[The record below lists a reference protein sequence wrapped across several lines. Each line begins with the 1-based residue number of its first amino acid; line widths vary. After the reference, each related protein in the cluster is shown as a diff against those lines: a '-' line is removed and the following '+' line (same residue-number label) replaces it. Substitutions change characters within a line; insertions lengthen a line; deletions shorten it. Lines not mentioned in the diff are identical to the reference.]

1 MAEVPIMTRVAP
13 VGVLEDV
20 PVGAPIDVPV
30 DVPADLPAD
39 VPVARWGVWAG
50 VAVATFLTVRESF
63 QWINVIHPDVTIGRN
78 AAHLLLGPGELHLY
92 AQYPVAQM
100 GPGAILLSLLPR
112 PLYLLLIAGL
122 LGPVLLR
129 LVDAALAV
137 SGRALTPAVAL
148 MATVGAV
155 GCAWPW
161 SQLAWKGHADDALVL
176 AGAAMMLPSRHPGR
190 RRLRIRLIG
199 VAVAALGKPTAVV
212 LLGLT
217 VGWEGAAALA
227 AVVVFALVWLPF
239 VVVDPAGFLHA
250 GRGVMAVG
258 PQSLPNL
265 LGYQA
270 GSAPPSWIRFVQLG
284 GGALVVALAVVRQ
297 RPLHALLAAFV
308 VRAVVD
314 PNPAPAYCIGVV
326 VLALA
331 VDLSRRQPLPWTTA
345 PAVVAFWAS
354 PAVLAGGP
362 GEFRAA
368 VLLGLLAMLLIEVV
382 SHRVPRPDRRP
393 ALSTA

>member
-1 MAEVPIMTRVAP
+1 
-13 VGVLEDV
+13 
-20 PVGAPIDVPV
+20 
-30 DVPADLPAD
+30 
-39 VPVARWGVWAG
+39 VWAG

-63 QWINVIHPDVTIGRN
+63 QWIHVIHPDVIIGRT
-78 AAHLLLGPGELHLY
+78 AAHLLLGSGGLHLY

-129 LVDAALAV
+129 LLDAALAV
-137 SGRALTPAVAL
+137 SGRPLTPAVAL
-148 MATVGAV
+148 MTTVGA
-155 GCAWPW
+155 GCCAWPW

-176 AGAAMMLPSRHPGR
+176 AGAAMMLPSRYPGR

-199 VAVAALGKPTAVV
+199 VAVAALGKPTAAV

-217 VGWEGAAALA
+217 VGGEGAAALA
-227 AVVVFALVWLPF
+227 AVAVFALVWLPF
-239 VVVDPAGFLHA
+239 VVVDPAGFLSA
-250 GRGVMAVG
+250 GRGVMEVG
-258 PQSLPNL
+258 SQSLPNL
-265 LGYQA
+265 LGYRA

-284 GGALVVALAVVRQ
+284 GGILVVAFAAVRQ

-326 VLALA
+326 VLAVA
-331 VDLSRRQPLPWTTA
+331 VDLTRQRPLPWTTA
-345 PAVVAFWAS
+345 PAVIAFWVS

-362 GEFRAA
+362 GGFRAA
-368 VLLGLLAMLLIEVV
+368 VLLGLLAGVLIEVT
-382 SHRVPRPDRRP
+382 SPRIPRPDRK
-393 ALSTA
+393 ADLSAA